1 MPSSMLTLN
10 DVLPQA
16 RRDGRA
22 LGAFNVANLETLLAV
37 FHAAEREQSPV
48 IIQVYQRLF
57 QDERAALLAAM
68 TSRLAAESAIPV
80 VLHLDHGSSL
90 NQIRIAIDLGYTSV
104 MIDGSQL
111 PIADNVALTAE
122 AVKIAHDAGVAIE
135 AEIGHVPFG
144 DGPIELSTAAEAAE
158 FVERT
163 GVDALAISIG
173 TAHGFYKQEPKL
185 DISRAAEIGQ
195 AVSIPLV
202 LHGGTGVPDE
212 QLRQAIGCGVAK
224 INIATE
230 IQSMFLRGVGAELV
244 KNGDK
249 FKPLDLYFKPVEEQL
264 TEYVRS
270 KIRVFS

>member
-1 MPSSMLTLN
+1 MLTLN
-10 DVLPQA
+10 EILPQA
-16 RRDGRA
+16 RKEGRA
-22 LGAFNVANLETLLAV
+22 VGAFNVANLETLLAV
-37 FHAAEREQSPV
+37 FRAAEQESSPV

-57 QDERAALLAAM
+57 QDERAGLLAKM
-68 TSRLAAESAIPV
+68 TSALAKDSPIPV
-80 VLHLDHGSSL
+80 VLHLDHGVSL
-90 NQIRIAIDLGYTSV
+90 DQIRNAIDLGFTSV

-111 PIADNVALTAE
+111 PFDDNITLSVE

-144 DGPIELSTAAEAAE
+144 DGTIELSTATEAAE

-173 TAHGFYKQEPKL
+173 TAHGFYKKEPKL
-185 DISRAAEIGQ
+185 DIQRAAGIGR
-195 AVSIPLV
+195 AIPIPLV

-212 QLRQAIGCGVAK
+212 QLREAIGCGVAK

-230 IQSMFLRGVGAELV
+230 IQSMFLRGVAAELV

-249 FKPLDLYFKPVEEQL
+249 FMPLDLYFKPVEEKI
-264 TEYVRS
+264 TDYVRS

>member
-10 DVLPQA
+10 EVLPQA

-68 TSRLAAESAIPV
+68 TSRLAAESASPV
-80 VLHLDHGSSL
+80 VLHLDHGASL
-90 NQIRIAIDLGYTSV
+90 DQIRGAIDLGYTSV

-111 PIADNVALTAE
+111 PFADNVALTAE

-144 DGPIELSTAAEAAE
+144 DGPVELSTAAEAAE

-185 DISRAAEIGQ
+185 DISRAAEIGW
-195 AVSIPLV
+195 AVPIPLV

-249 FKPLDLYFKPVEEQL
+249 FKPLDLYFKPVEEQI
-264 TEYVRS
+264 TDYVRS

>member
-1 MPSSMLTLN
+1 MLTLN
-10 DVLPQA
+10 EVLPQA
-16 RRDGRA
+16 RMEGRA
-22 LGAFNVANLETLLAV
+22 LGGFNVANLETLLAV
-37 FHAAEREQSPV
+37 FHAAEGERSPV

-57 QDERAALLAAM
+57 QDERAALLATM
-68 TSRLAAESAIPV
+68 VSRLAGESPIPV

-90 NQIRIAIDLGYTSV
+90 EQIRKAIGLGYTSV

-111 PIADNVALTAE
+111 PFAGNVALTSE

-144 DGPIELSTAAEAAE
+144 DGPVELSTAAEASE
-158 FVERT
+158 FVART

-185 DISRAAEIGQ
+185 DIPRAREIGQ

-212 QLRQAIGCGVAK
+212 QLKQAIACGVAK

-230 IQSMFLRGVGAELV
+230 IQSMFLRGVAAELV

-249 FKPLDLYFKPVEEQL
+249 FKPLDLYFKPVEEQIRD
-264 TEYVRS
+264 YVRS
-270 KIRVFS
+270 KIRAFS